1 MRQTRRRRDNGRKS
15 AAPPRPRPQER
26 GTIMKKSTSI
36 LTVLLAILFLPV
48 LVVAKVMQL
57 QR

>member
-1 MRQTRRRRDNGRKS
+1 M
-15 AAPPRPRPQER
+15 PLRPQER
-26 GTIMKKSTSI
+26 GTTMKKSTSI
-36 LTVLLAILFLPV
+36 LTALLAILFLPV

>member
-1 MRQTRRRRDNGRKS
+1 MPPPTRKGK
-15 AAPPRPRPQER
+15 P
-26 GTIMKKSTSI
+26 TMKKSTSI